1 MDSGRITANIVEGK
15 VNKVDIVYVD
25 DNGNKKKEG
34 GEVPREVVVRELPF
48 HVSVLHLMW
57 LSVSLHSI

>member
-1 MDSGRITANIVEGK
+1 MDSGRITANIVGGK

-48 HVSVLHLMW
+48 HVSVLHLK
-57 LSVSLHSI
+57 HG